1 MEGWW
6 LLWIFFNELIIP
18 HALFFSSNC
27 NLGLQVCSC
36 TCMYKDLDLLAYLGY
51 NAMALSCG
59 RFKSLSLCL
68 DHLDC
73 RNLSALVL
81 CLGSIC
87 FTWKYFLTVKY
98 FLENAQGTYFLLLP
112 HIISNPNRYN
122 IINKFQ
128 PKKKKIQ
135 ITNSCKR
142 ERVGR
147 ASCLILTGTFILV
160 GTIKMIKS

>member
-1 MEGWW
+1 MFSHTIWKAGGCCGY
-6 LLWIFFNELIIP
+6 FFNELIIP
-18 HALFFSSNC
+18 HALCFSSNG

-87 FTWKYFLTVKY
+87 FT
-98 FLENAQGTYFLLLP
+98 
-112 HIISNPNRYN
+112 
-122 IINKFQ
+122 
-128 PKKKKIQ
+128 
-135 ITNSCKR
+135 
-142 ERVGR
+142 
-147 ASCLILTGTFILV
+147 
-160 GTIKMIKS
+160 